1 MGLKTLYYKLKAK
14 YYGIKSRLASPTYYF
29 DKHSKKIDIST
40 QIPGFSTLAAQ
51 IISEQRT
58 FLSYD
63 RLYTLYQAVLQ
74 SPAQGDAL
82 EVGVYQ
88 GGSSKFLA
96 KLLSQ
101 REQTLYSCDTFT
113 SHSVVDS
120 RYDGEHQVGQG
131 FTNVSLDSIK
141 SYLGN
146 IQNIRLVPGDIYQT
160 FKTMQL
166 KSLSFVHCDVDVYP
180 VTLFVLET
188 AAPLLNPGGI
198 IVVDDYGFTTC
209 KGAKVAVDEFM
220 QANTNFS
227 CFHLLSGQALLVKR

>member
-1 MGLKTLYYKLKAK
+1 MHLKTLFYKLKAK
-14 YYGIKSRLASPTYYF
+14 YHGIKSRLSAPSYYF
-29 DKHSKKIDIST
+29 DKHSKKIDISK
-40 QIPGFSTLAAQ
+40 QISGFSTLASQ

-63 RLYTLYQAVLQ
+63 RLYTLYQAVQQ
-74 SPAQGDAL
+74 SPPQGDAL

-96 KLLSQ
+96 KLLAQ
-101 REQTLYSCDTFT
+101 RDQILYSCDTFT

-131 FTNVSLDSIK
+131 FTNVSLESIH
-141 SYLGN
+141 SYLGK
-146 IQNIRLVPGDIYQT
+146 IQNIRLVPGDIFQT
-160 FKTMQL
+160 YTDMQF
-166 KSLSFVHCDVDVYP
+166 KSLSFIHCDVDVYP
-180 VTLFVLET
+180 VTLFVLE
-188 AAPLLNPGGI
+188 ASAPLLNPGGI

-227 CFHLLSGQALLVKR
+227 CFHLLSGQALLVKH